1 MLVAASVATPV
12 GLAQSELD
20 VCLMYRSLIQD
31 ESEGGMP
38 CWQCS
43 FSNRGRLVGHL
54 YLGSTLM

>member
-1 MLVAASVATPV
+1 VLVAASVATPV

-43 FSNRGRLVGHL
+43 
-54 YLGSTLM
+54 